1 MIKFYHDKELKLNSE
16 LKGLNIE
23 EDEMIRRIKQQQI
36 DETTQYEHYI
46 QCHTEYAGVSDAEI
60 DE

>member
-1 MIKFYHDKELKLNSE
+1 
-16 LKGLNIE
+16 
-23 EDEMIRRIKQQQI
+23 MIRRIKQQQI